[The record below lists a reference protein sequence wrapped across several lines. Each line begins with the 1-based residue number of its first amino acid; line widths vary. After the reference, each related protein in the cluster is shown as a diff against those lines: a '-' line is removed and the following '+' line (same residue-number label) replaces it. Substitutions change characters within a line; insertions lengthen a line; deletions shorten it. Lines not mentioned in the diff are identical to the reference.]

1 MLSFIYITESQFL
14 KRSISSVVMKHM
26 TITLPMCS
34 IDFMDTSMS
43 PEEQAIAE
51 RITELR
57 QELGDKLMILGHH
70 YQRDSIVMHADF
82 IGDSFMLSQKAADSN
97 AEFIVFCGVHFMA
110 ESADILTD
118 DDQSVILPNL
128 RAGCSMADMATLPDV
143 ESAWSEILSETG
155 LSDPINRQSPG
166 EIPNDGKSYLIPVT
180 YMNSS
185 ADLKDFVG
193 RHGGIVCTSSNAT
206 GILNWAFERAGPDG
220 AVLFFPDQHLGR
232 NTGLSMGISED
243 KMPTWVPKI
252 GSDKDLNGAKIIL
265 WHGFCSVHKR
275 FTVEQVDLFKQKYPD
290 GLVVVHPECPKETV
304 EVSDANGSTQF
315 IKNYVENL
323 PSGSKVAIG
332 TEINMVARLADSH
345 PDKHIE
351 CLDDKIC
358 PCSTMYM
365 IHPAYLM
372 DVLEKLVEGEIP
384 NQVVVSKEVQE
395 GSLLAL
401 ERMLSI
407 KK

>member
-1 MLSFIYITESQFL
+1 M
-14 KRSISSVVMKHM
+14 MKHM

-34 IDFMDTSMS
+34 INFMDTLMS

-82 IGDSFMLSQKAADSN
+82 IGDSFMLSQKAADSD

-155 LSDPINRQSPG
+155 LNDPINRQFPG
-166 EIPNDGKSYLIPVT
+166 EIPDDGKSYLIPVT

-206 GILNWAFERAGPDG
+206 GILNWAFERAGSDG

-275 FTVEQVDLFKQKYPD
+275 FTVEQVDQFKQKHPG

-384 NQVVVSKEVQE
+384 NQILVSKEVQE